1 MDRTL
6 RRLIAAPAVLSLAL
20 AGPAMAQNDSP
31 FPVSGWTKGVDYE
44 DRAQVTNR
52 FGHWINPDT
61 RGHIGGY
68 DSPRQTTCQRTHYT
82 GPTGGGGQGMLFIL
96 PLLLVAIPVFAL
108 TTAINNEIC
117 GQS

>member
-68 DSPRQTTCQRTHYT
+68 DSPRQSSCTPTRYE
-82 GPTGGGGQGMLFIL
+82 GPALGGQGALIL
-96 PLLLVAIPVFAL
+96 LPILLVVVPIVAI

-117 GQS
+117 QRG